1 MDQTTSEAFQFL
13 SLDGIELLRILVSL
27 FISILFLQSGLDKV
41 FDWKGNVSYFTS
53 HFSKSPLKG
62 TFPLLMPVI
71 TIFEVGAGILSLIG
85 IIVYLLNGN
94 ANLAIWGMLL
104 ASLSIIQ
111 LFFGQRLAKDYAGA
125 AVLVPY
131 FLVTVVG
138 LYLYLA

>member
-1 MDQTTSEAFQFL
+1 MDQANLEVVQIL
-13 SLDGIELLRILVSL
+13 SLEGIKLLRILVSL

-41 FDWKGNVSYFTS
+41 FDWKGNVGYFTS

-62 TFPLLMPVI
+62 TVPILMPII
-71 TIFEVGAGILSLIG
+71 TIFEVAAGVLSLLGVIL
-85 IIVYLLNGN
+85 YLANDKT
-94 ANLAIWGMLL
+94 NLAIWGMLL

-131 FLVTVVG
+131 FLVTIVG
-138 LYLYLA
+138 LYLYLV